1 MDKKLMRREEGKI
14 ILGVCTGIAKYFDID
29 VTLVRICWIIAS
41 LFFGIGIFGVL
52 AYILCA
58 IIMPNK

>member
-1 MDKKLMRREEGKI
+1 MNKKLMRYEEGKI
-14 ILGVCTGIAKYFDID
+14 ILGVCNGIAKYFDVD